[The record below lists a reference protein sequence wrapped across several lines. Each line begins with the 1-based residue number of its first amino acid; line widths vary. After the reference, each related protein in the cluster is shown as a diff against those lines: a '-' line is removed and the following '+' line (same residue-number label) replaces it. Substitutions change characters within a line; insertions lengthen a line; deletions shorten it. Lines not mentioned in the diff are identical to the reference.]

1 MELKEDIKKLLFD
14 FCESAE
20 IDGYSEQVIRK
31 SSIDYAVEQILTLL
45 QSNDAGQPNGSK
57 PIVSG
62 ALPLTEN
69 EYLKNKVKELLL
81 FVESDGWVVNGFR
94 TLEIVQELKKL
105 CGNDR

>member
-1 MELKEDIKKLLFD
+1 MFPTETAATRVQRPPLFL
-14 FCESAE
+14 SRH
-20 IDGYSEQVIRK
+20 G
-31 SSIDYAVEQILTLL
+31 
-45 QSNDAGQPNGSK
+45 SNNGNA
-57 PIVSG
+57 IVSG